1 MRISYPIRDTD
12 GQVFRSVDDV
22 MRLVDGEAHG
32 TWLLGANDLWHGGIH
47 ISDISAPFSALNP
60 DALNTGDPVPLAF
73 MTDGTIVAYRLN
85 HAYLTAPYC
94 GQPLRYSSSFVLVK
108 SVCQPDPQKE
118 KSWLTFYCLY
128 MHLAPVADYPSSPCY
143 RVREGHGGISLRKYT
158 PGQYGLPEGA
168 QDEAGACAAPSKTK
182 KRLNAGDRVVV
193 ARTGRFV
200 VTKAG
205 KATLTTFGLARLLN
219 GDVPGQAQYWVTL
232 DAELMEPDG
241 ELRALMPEWMQKA
254 VQQGASDTVVLT
266 NEKEEWKVSAG
277 APVGFMGCTE
287 SPSERTA
294 RVDKEWFVHLEVLSA
309 DSRMPAFLTNPEK
322 VDGEITW
329 LRVPKGR
336 ALSVR
341 EETEAEPV
349 FTVTTARTGAEC
361 LLPREAAASVED
373 AAKTRWY
380 DVTGGGWLAQTDV
393 EEIRQYELA
402 KQGFQPLEE
411 AGGGD
416 MMNSPYES
424 WVPQAFGEISR
435 SAEQGADY
443 QYGLVPPFYRDLM
456 TEMDGNRDG
465 KVTADEIRQALTVR
479 DPLVRNVVNRLVV
492 KHHSEWCK
500 GRSSGRWE
508 GFYKALDPLEM
519 AYCEKWQ
526 ADLEWMSRVPPFDK
540 DEAVWHFHPVVFM
553 KHICTTISCAC
564 NRDITLQELKK
575 VAPTIDD
582 ATLNRY
588 LPDINAGFIRFNINT
603 CRGKAHF
610 LAQLMHESGYFR
622 YTKEIKGELAGYS
635 PWYGRGLIQITGEKN
650 YKKYEKYI
658 GEDVTS
664 SDAARDKLLVS
675 PHCVLSAFWYFKVF
689 QELDEDA
696 DNDDFNMITA
706 RINGGF
712 THYNERLTL
721 LRSLSDSFNA
731 SHLIKKECHGVFPFK
746 DSRIYDNKTYAL
758 AWGLWHDPDS
768 SQQGPEKNINESL
781 KGYGRAQDLM
791 KSSPFP
797 KEGAEGKKKIY
808 GIEKRNI
815 AEFVDQRVIHLESMT

>member
-1 MRISYPIRDTD
+1 MRISYPIRDTN
-12 GQVFRSVDDV
+12 GQAFRSVDDV

-60 DALNTGDPVPLAF
+60 HALNTGDPVPLAF

-168 QDEAGACAAPSKTK
+168 QDEAGACAAPPKTK
-182 KRLNAGDRVVV
+182 KRLNAGDRVVIS
-193 ARTGRFV
+193 RTGRFV
-200 VTKAG
+200 VTKVG
-205 KATLTTFGLARLLN
+205 KDTLTTFGLARLLN

-266 NEKEEWKVSAG
+266 NEKDEWKVSAG

-373 AAKTRWY
+373 TAKTRWY

-416 MMNSPYES
+416 MMNSPYEG

-435 SAEQGADY
+435 SAEQGAGY
-443 QYGLVPPFYRDLM
+443 QYGLVPPFYRELM
-456 TEMDGNRDG
+456 TQMDGNRDG

-479 DPLVRNVVNRLVV
+479 APLVRNVVNRLVV

-508 GFYKALDPLEM
+508 GFYKELDPLEM

-540 DEAVWHFHPVVFM
+540 DEAVWHFHPVMFLNAVGVM
-553 KHICTTISCAC
+553 SKYE
-564 NRDITLQELKK
+564 ITVELIEQLLGHTKSWFTGKRGGITFAETFERECPNIFQFDKRLFVELLNNELKLYGI
-575 VAPTIDD
+575 IDP
-582 ATLNRY
+582 Y
-588 LPDINAGFIRFNINT
+588 H
-603 CRGKAHF
+603 KAHF
-610 LAQLMHESGYFR
+610 LSQCLHESAHLDTTIEFGSGRNYDPDKHSEAKKNGNTSIGDGPK
-622 YTKEIKGELAGYS
+622 YK
-635 PWYGRGLIQITGEKN
+635 GRGLIQLTWKNNYIKFSNATGIDCIANPELISSEMINAIKASCWFWRNSGGVHKKYSANGDINILIDNEKN
-650 YKKYEKYI
+650 NVKLVTLAVNGGGNGLPEREKY
-658 GEDVTS
+658 
-664 SDAARDKLLVS
+664 
-675 PHCVLSAFWYFKVF
+675 F
-689 QELDEDA
+689 
-696 DNDDFNMITA
+696 
-706 RINGGF
+706 
-712 THYNERLTL
+712 
-721 LRSLSDSFNA
+721 A
-731 SHLIKKECHGVFPFK
+731 SIKKK
-746 DSRIYDNKTYAL
+746 
-758 AWGLWHDPDS
+758 WGL
-768 SQQGPEKNINESL
+768 E
-781 KGYGRAQDLM
+781 
-791 KSSPFP
+791 
-797 KEGAEGKKKIY
+797 
-808 GIEKRNI
+808 
-815 AEFVDQRVIHLESMT
+815 

>member
-12 GQVFRSVDDV
+12 GQAFRSVDDV
-22 MRLVDGEAHG
+22 MLLVDGEAHG

-108 SVCQPDPQKE
+108 SVCQPDPQNE

-168 QDEAGACAAPSKTK
+168 QDEAGACAAPPKTK
-182 KRLNAGDRVVV
+182 KRLNAGDRVVIS
-193 ARTGRFV
+193 RTGRFV

-373 AAKTRWY
+373 TAKTRWY

-416 MMNSPYES
+416 MMNSPYEG

-435 SAEQGADY
+435 SAEQGAGY
-443 QYGLVPPFYRDLM
+443 QYGLVPPFYRELM
-456 TEMDGNRDG
+456 TQMDGNRDG

-508 GFYKALDPLEM
+508 GFYKELDPLEM
-519 AYCEKWQ
+519 EYCEKWQ

-540 DEAVWHFHPVVFM
+540 DEAVWHFHPVVFLFSVGISSRLIDVDAFIARYEAEHKSFASGTPVLSQTSKSNLRKILNSINDFYPNHTEYKPNLYSIAYM
-553 KHICTTISCAC
+553 LATTRHETYYFPTGEYFSEHAEVGQVPYFNKYDPFFAATQSLK
-564 NRDITLQELKK
+564 NRAIANGNTQPGDGYKYRGRGCVHLTWKNNYQKAKDKFNVDYVSEPDLASDFAHAVPIMIWGMEDGVFTGKK
-575 VAPTIDD
+575 
-582 ATLNRY
+582 LSSY
-588 LPDINAGFIRFNINT
+588 INAGTID
-603 CRGKAHF
+603 
-610 LAQLMHESGYFR
+610 
-622 YTKEIKGELAGYS
+622 
-635 PWYGRGLIQITGEKN
+635 
-650 YKKYEKYI
+650 YE
-658 GEDVTS
+658 G
-664 SDAARDKLLVS
+664 ARS
-675 PHCVLSAFWYFKVF
+675 
-689 QELDEDA
+689 
-696 DNDDFNMITA
+696 I
-706 RINGGF
+706 INGADQKA
-712 THYNERLTL
+712 LI
-721 LRSLSDSFNA
+721 A
-731 SHLIKKECHGVFPFK
+731 SYAQKFEGILASTSIIPK
-746 DSRIYDNKTYAL
+746 D
-758 AWGLWHDPDS
+758 
-768 SQQGPEKNINESL
+768 
-781 KGYGRAQDLM
+781 
-791 KSSPFP
+791 F
-797 KEGAEGKKKIY
+797 
-808 GIEKRNI
+808 
-815 AEFVDQRVIHLESMT
+815 

>member
-12 GQVFRSVDDV
+12 GQAFRSVDDV

-60 DALNTGDPVPLAF
+60 DVLNTGDPVPLAF

-108 SVCQPDPQKE
+108 SVCQPDPQNE

-168 QDEAGACAAPSKTK
+168 QDEAGACAAPPKTK
-182 KRLNAGDRVVV
+182 KRLNAGDRIVVS
-193 ARTGRFV
+193 RTGRFV

-416 MMNSPYES
+416 MMNSPYEG

-435 SAEQGADY
+435 SAEQGAGY
-443 QYGLVPPFYRDLM
+443 QYGLVPPFYRELM

-508 GFYKALDPLEM
+508 GFYKELDPLEM

-526 ADLEWMSRVPPFDK
+526 ADLKWMSRVPPFDK
-540 DEAVWHFHPVVFM
+540 DEAVWHFHPVVFLNALR
-553 KHICTTISCAC
+553 KANAIHITVEMLYKIFTGLTSPDKKSFLQ
-564 NRDITLQELKK
+564 DIANEINSNAIKYKLDSIQRVSHFFAQVREEMGAAASPVEGLNYSEDGLKANFKYFRLHPDEAREYSYKK
-575 VAPTIDD
+575 VNGRITKHADEISIADRVY
-582 ATLNRY
+582 ANRLGNGNVSSSDGSKY
-588 LPDINAGFIRFNINT
+588 R
-603 CRGKAHF
+603 
-610 LAQLMHESGYFR
+610 
-622 YTKEIKGELAGYS
+622 
-635 PWYGRGLIQITGEKN
+635 GRGGIHLTGKVNYQGFSDYYKEHWSPSVDFIETPTELEKGGYCVRSAVYFWLREELYRIADQGDTEVIVDKITAKVN
-650 YKKYEKYI
+650 LHTDSYEKRR
-658 GEDVTS
+658 E
-664 SDAARDKLLVS
+664 
-675 PHCVLSAFWYFKVF
+675 HFKNIR
-689 QELDEDA
+689 EE
-696 DNDDFNMITA
+696 NI
-706 RINGGF
+706 
-712 THYNERLTL
+712 
-721 LRSLSDSFNA
+721 
-731 SHLIKKECHGVFPFK
+731 FK
-746 DSRIYDNKTYAL
+746 DA
-758 AWGLWHDPDS
+758 
-768 SQQGPEKNINESL
+768 
-781 KGYGRAQDLM
+781 
-791 KSSPFP
+791 F
-797 KEGAEGKKKIY
+797 
-808 GIEKRNI
+808 
-815 AEFVDQRVIHLESMT
+815 

>member
-12 GQVFRSVDDV
+12 GQAFRSVDDV

-158 PGQYGLPEGA
+158 PGEYGLPEGA
-168 QDEAGACAAPSKTK
+168 QDEAGACAAPPKTK

-193 ARTGRFV
+193 SRTGRFV

-219 GDVPGQAQYWVTL
+219 GDVPGQTQYWVTL

-266 NEKEEWKVSAG
+266 NEKDEWKVSAG
-277 APVGFMGCTE
+277 APVGFMGYTE

-416 MMNSPYES
+416 MMNSPYEG

-435 SAEQGADY
+435 SAEQGAGY

-456 TEMDGNRDG
+456 TQMDGNRDG

-479 DPLVRNVVNRLVV
+479 DPLVRNVVNRLVM

-508 GFYKALDPLEM
+508 GFYKELDPLEM

-526 ADLEWMSRVPPFDK
+526 ADLEWMSWVPPFDK
-540 DEAVWHFHPVVFM
+540 DEAVWHFHPVVFLNAVGVM
-553 KHICTTISCAC
+553 SKYE
-564 NRDITLQELKK
+564 ITVELIEQLLGHTKPWFTGKRGGITFAETFERECPNIFQFDKRLFVELLNNELKLYGI
-575 VAPTIDD
+575 IDP
-582 ATLNRY
+582 Y
-588 LPDINAGFIRFNINT
+588 H
-603 CRGKAHF
+603 KAHF
-610 LAQLMHESGYFR
+610 LSQCLHESAHLDTTIEFGSGRNYDPDKHSEAQKNGNTSIGDGPK
-622 YTKEIKGELAGYS
+622 YK
-635 PWYGRGLIQITGEKN
+635 GRGLIQLTWKNNYIKFSNATGIDCIANPELISSEMINAIKASCWFWRNSGGVHKKYSANGDINILIDNEKN
-650 YKKYEKYI
+650 NVKLVTLAVNGGRNGLPEREKY
-658 GEDVTS
+658 
-664 SDAARDKLLVS
+664 
-675 PHCVLSAFWYFKVF
+675 F
-689 QELDEDA
+689 
-696 DNDDFNMITA
+696 
-706 RINGGF
+706 
-712 THYNERLTL
+712 
-721 LRSLSDSFNA
+721 A
-731 SHLIKKECHGVFPFK
+731 SIKKK
-746 DSRIYDNKTYAL
+746 
-758 AWGLWHDPDS
+758 WGL
-768 SQQGPEKNINESL
+768 E
-781 KGYGRAQDLM
+781 
-791 KSSPFP
+791 
-797 KEGAEGKKKIY
+797 
-808 GIEKRNI
+808 
-815 AEFVDQRVIHLESMT
+815 

>member
-12 GQVFRSVDDV
+12 GQAFRSVDDV

-60 DALNTGDPVPLAF
+60 DALNTGDQVPLAF

-168 QDEAGACAAPSKTK
+168 QDEAGACAAPPKTK
-182 KRLNAGDRVVV
+182 KRLNAGDRIVVS
-193 ARTGRFV
+193 RTGRFV

-205 KATLTTFGLARLLN
+205 KDTLTTFGLARLLN
-219 GDVPGQAQYWVTL
+219 GGVPGQAQYWVTL

-416 MMNSPYES
+416 MMNSPYEG

-435 SAEQGADY
+435 SAEQGAGY
-443 QYGLVPPFYRDLM
+443 QYGLVPPFYRELM
-456 TEMDGNRDG
+456 TQMDGNRDG

-508 GFYKALDPLEM
+508 GFYKELDPLEM
-519 AYCEKWQ
+519 VYCEKWQ

-540 DEAVWHFHPVVFM
+540 DEAVWHFHPVVFLE
-553 KHICTTISCAC
+553 TIRQNKKGITRGMLREIWSDPQCASDAVL
-564 NRDITLQELKK
+564 DILAAEFTSNLEKC
-575 VAPTIDD
+575 
-582 ATLNRY
+582 
-588 LPDINAGFIRFNINT
+588 NINT
-603 CRGKAHF
+603 KERLYHFFAQIYQEVGPAFNLNEGFNYRPEVLIGKFKYYRDHPEEASKDGYIPGRQS
-610 LAQLMHESGYFR
+610 ANKENIANKAYGDREGNGDINSGDGWR
-622 YTKEIKGELAGYS
+622 YR
-635 PWYGRGLIQITGEKN
+635 GRGMKQLTFKNN
-650 YKKYEKYI
+650 YKSFTTYHEKVW
-658 GEDVTS
+658 GESVNFEINPDLLIEPIY
-664 SDAARDKLLVS
+664 AAR
-675 PHCVLSAFWYFKVF
+675 SALYFWDHNDLYSR
-689 QELDEDA
+689 A
-696 DNDDFNMITA
+696 DNGIS
-706 RINGGF
+706 
-712 THYNERLTL
+712 
-721 LRSLSDSFNA
+721 RSVSDSITRIVNLYDNHYADRYNNLLTF
-731 SHLIKKECHGVFPFK
+731 LQKGVF
-746 DSRIYDNKTYAL
+746 
-758 AWGLWHDPDS
+758 
-768 SQQGPEKNINESL
+768 NEV
-781 KGYGRAQDLM
+781 
-791 KSSPFP
+791 F
-797 KEGAEGKKKIY
+797 
-808 GIEKRNI
+808 
-815 AEFVDQRVIHLESMT
+815 